1 MSKGDC
7 GWSQPPAFESLWVM
21 PSGAE
26 TSCPAELFPDCRSVN
41 KINGVALT
49 LSFGVAG
56 YIAIEEGNGILS

>member
-1 MSKGDC
+1 M
-7 GWSQPPAFESLWVM
+7 M

>member
-1 MSKGDC
+1 M
-7 GWSQPPAFESLWVM
+7 M

-41 KINGVALT
+41 KINGGVLT

-56 YIAIEEGNGILS
+56 HVAIEEGNGILS